1 MLLRAAN
8 QMGTLEVAEFQ
19 KTLAK
24 LILFYLNIECDNNIL
39 TSKKINKSTFI
50 EHLERKREM
59 KSYFLAR
66 FRGWKK
72 LIDYFYYVFI
82 FLINIKQSNWINR
95 DKKKTKTKIYPL
107 ILSNIIC
114 KMFKRLLTFHPLLM
128 IKKSEI
134 NRRWTSKT

>member
-66 FRGWKK
+66 FRG
-72 LIDYFYYVFI
+72 
-82 FLINIKQSNWINR
+82 
-95 DKKKTKTKIYPL
+95 
-107 ILSNIIC
+107 
-114 KMFKRLLTFHPLLM
+114 
-128 IKKSEI
+128 
-134 NRRWTSKT
+134 